1 MTYFRSKTIVVGYV
15 TMALFGGAFW
25 LTHVRQPTAFAE
37 GRSSAKSGLK
47 RNESLSI
54 AVVEL
59 FTSEGCSSC
68 PPADENLRR
77 IEGVAAMLDQNVFPL
92 SFHVDYRNRLGW
104 KDPFSQVAFSDRQR
118 EYAELLKSDTYTP
131 QLIVNGTSE
140 FVGSDRRLSDQKIR
154 KALET
159 PAKHLIALSA
169 LEIEDQSRL
178 SFRYQITGP
187 HSKTRQMV
195 DEVFNIAVATDL
207 ESVSVPRGEN
217 SGRKL
222 SHIWVVKSFQVIP
235 LDSLK
240 GTFEFERSFVK
251 PKHSRVVAYVQSRST
266 GAITGASALSL

>member
-187 HSKTRQMV
+187 H
-195 DEVFNIAVATDL
+195 
-207 ESVSVPRGEN
+207 
-217 SGRKL
+217 
-222 SHIWVVKSFQVIP
+222 
-235 LDSLK
+235 
-240 GTFEFERSFVK
+240 
-251 PKHSRVVAYVQSRST
+251 
-266 GAITGASALSL
+266 